1 MVLTGSWL
9 VERVRN
15 VAFSFAAT
23 QEKIDEVRDSHFPF
37 GKDGEPASKD
47 AMKQLC
53 VITSDFNLFSHETA
67 ILALAKV
74 IEDTQIDLKKVGDKF
89 QFDPVKNHHGAHN
102 LRELQKVK
110 ALANV
115 IKHNGSYL
123 MRNSSESAK
132 FLVDDI
138 GLPDDIEFRRLLAP
152 LHDELDMYKIIPNVM
167 IGLFSVI
174 GKKYGIA
181 LPFPDQY
188 NHEKVWDE
196 LLPEYVHVKHPNKQF
211 KRDS

>member
-1 MVLTGSWL
+1 MVLSGSWL
-9 VERVRN
+9 IERIRN

-23 QEKIDEVRDSHFPF
+23 QEKIDEIRDSHFPL
-37 GKDGEPASKD
+37 GKDGEPTSKA
-47 AMKQLC
+47 AMKQVC
-53 VITSDFNLFSHETA
+53 VITSDFNVFSHETA

-74 IEDTQIDLKKVGDKF
+74 IEDTQIDLKKVGEKF
-89 QFDPVKNHHGAHN
+89 KFDPVKNHHDAHN

-123 MRNSSESAK
+123 MRGSSESAK

-152 LHDELDMYKIIPNVM
+152 LHDEMEMYKIIPNVM
-167 IGLFSVI
+167 VGLLSVI
-174 GKKYGIA
+174 SKKYGMTP
-181 LPFPDQY
+181 PFPDKDNY
-188 NHEKVWDE
+188 EKMWE
-196 LLPEYVHVKHPNKQF
+196 SLLPEYVHIEHPNKQF
-211 KRDS
+211 KSDS